1 MSMQGIAEKF
11 LGYKIWK
18 LDDGRLFVDGLYLTA
33 IEARLLAEWIQLHF
47 KREGY
52 LDK

>member
-1 MSMQGIAEKF
+1 MSINGIAEEF
-11 LGYKIWK
+11 LKYKIWK

-52 LDK
+52 VAK